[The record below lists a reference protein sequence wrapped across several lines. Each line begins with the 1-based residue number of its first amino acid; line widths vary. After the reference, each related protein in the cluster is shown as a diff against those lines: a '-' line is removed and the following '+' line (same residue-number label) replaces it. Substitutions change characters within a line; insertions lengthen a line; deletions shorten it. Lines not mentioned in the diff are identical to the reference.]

1 MQHLKLTFEN
11 IMQSKIL
18 YYDEDAQES
27 CTDICDYLQI
37 DNMPALDG
45 KYFYERSG
53 GHFKKSSIEQNH
65 RLPLNKC
72 IFDNDLLNFFR
83 DNKHNVLFVFD
94 ESVIHGIVHISDYNR
109 DIVLQAIQDD
119 ILSFERKLRQLIL
132 LHGKKND
139 NMRAYFEYKLAS
151 SKKDRD
157 KSYYENKVKLYD
169 NKVHEINSLGQF
181 QLFDFSDIMDFASSS
196 FSDKIHTFGQYE
208 INMSK
213 KNGAEELKKL
223 RNLAMHGKNPV
234 SINYETS
241 IFSLDSLEQLFE
253 SLKILRKE
261 YSAISLKIRQHPD
274 FQKSIKL
281 ENRSKL
287 DIIHYH
293 HPKAL
298 EYFLGWE

>member
-18 YYDEDAQES
+18 YYDKDAQEA
-27 CTDICDYLQI
+27 CIDICDYLQI

-45 KYFYERSG
+45 CHFYE
-53 GHFKKSSIEQNH
+53 KSDEVFIQKSIDANH
-65 RLPLNKC
+65 RLAVHKNIC
-72 IFDNDLLNFFR
+72 DSDLLAKFKE
-83 DNKHNVLFVFD
+83 NKHNVMFAFD
-94 ESVIHGIVHISDYNR
+94 ESVLQGIVHISDYNR

-132 LHGKKND
+132 LNAKKNID
-139 NMRAYFEYKLAS
+139 MRAYFEYKVVN

-157 KSYYENKVKLYD
+157 KSFYENKVKAYD

-196 FSDKIHTFGQYE
+196 FSDKIHSFGLYE
-208 INMSK
+208 S

-234 SINYETS
+234 SIDHETS
-241 IFSLDSLEQLFE
+241 IFSLDSLKQLFD
-253 SLKILRKE
+253 SLMILRKE

-281 ENRSKL
+281 ENLSKL
-287 DIIHYH
+287 DIIHNH